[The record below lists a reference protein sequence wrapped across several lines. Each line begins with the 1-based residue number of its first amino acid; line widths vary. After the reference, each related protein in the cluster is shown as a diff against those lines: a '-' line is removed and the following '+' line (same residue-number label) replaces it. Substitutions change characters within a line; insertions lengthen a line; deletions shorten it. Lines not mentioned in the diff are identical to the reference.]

1 METIQDSYLLDDNND
16 DYFNN
21 QLMSGQISNHSF
33 DR

>member
-16 DYFNN
+16 YTNN
-21 QLMSGQISNHSF
+21 QIMSGQISNNSF